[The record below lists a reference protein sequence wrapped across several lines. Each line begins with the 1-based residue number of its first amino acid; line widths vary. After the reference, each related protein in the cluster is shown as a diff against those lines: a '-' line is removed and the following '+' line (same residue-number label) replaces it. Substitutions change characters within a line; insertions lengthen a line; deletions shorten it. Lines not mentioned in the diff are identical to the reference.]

1 MSESEIDAFA
11 TELFEEAKRF
21 LEKTKEAD
29 NTEGKKAFL
38 HAALLVGMSS
48 LEAHINA
55 ICEEMSGRDGLN
67 LLDLSMLSE
76 KEIVFDKGEYKLTK
90 KLKIYNLMDRI
101 LFISKRFA
109 MAGRKLDTNA
119 DWWSK
124 LHQGVDLRNSLVH
137 PKERRPMTYEQVVSA
152 FEGIIGVL
160 DAIYVILYK
169 QHFPSLGQHLDSEM
183 SF

>member
-1 MSESEIDAFA
+1 MSEIDTFA

-21 LEKTKEAD
+21 LEKAKEAD
-29 NTEGKKAFL
+29 NEEGKKAFL
-38 HAALLVGMSS
+38 HAALLLGMSS

-55 ICEEMSGRDGLN
+55 ISGEMSERHGLN
-67 LLDLSMLSE
+67 LLDLSVLSE
-76 KEIVFDKGEYKLTK
+76 KEFTFDKGEYKLTK
-90 KLKIYNLMDRI
+90 KLKIYNLTDRI

-109 MAGRKLDTNA
+109 MSSKKIDTNA

-124 LHQGVDLRNSLVH
+124 LHQGIDLRNSLVH
-137 PKERRPMTYEQVVSA
+137 PKEKHLITYEQVVSA

-160 DAIYVILYK
+160 DATYIVLYK
-169 QHFPSLGQHLDSEM
+169 QHFPSLGQYLDSKM